1 MSNVVLKKIL
11 RYARKHVKH
20 IFLTGGEP
28 TLDPRGFELAEQ
40 NPDIIFFIFTNG
52 STMTT
57 EYAKRLAGLGNLIPR
72 LVGFPEK
79 ADLDFFLL
87 LTTVQGLGVKKAL
100 RALAIPVHEVA
111 RAIELNDLATLKR
124 LPEIGGKTAQKIVV
138 ELKGKAARF
147 ALLDEEGLKRAQLP
161 GLAAEYQRDAVD
173 ILVQLQYTASEA
185 DTLVRQTVRLH
196 PDIATAEELIQQ
208 IFKQQTRPK

>member
-1 MSNVVLKKIL
+1 MIVRIRGL
-11 RYARKHVKH
+11 
-20 IFLTGGEP
+20 LTGVEKERALVEINGITYGILVSDAVAGHMVSSGTVGHEI
-28 TLDPRGFELAEQ
+28 TLHTYSYIEG
-40 NPDIIFFIFTNG
+40 NP
-52 STMTT
+52 
-57 EYAKRLAGLGNLIPR
+57 GLGNLTPR

-79 ADLDFFLL
+79 ADLEFFLL

-100 RALAIPVHEVA
+100 RALAIPVREVA
-111 RAIELNDLATLKR
+111 RAIELNDLATLKQ

-147 ALLDEEGLKRAQLP
+147 ALLDEEGLKRAQSP
-161 GLAAEYQRDAVD
+161 GLEAEYQRDAVD
-173 ILVQLQYTASEA
+173 ILVQLQYNVSEA
-185 DTLVRQTVRLH
+185 DTLVRQTVRRH

>member
-1 MSNVVLKKIL
+1 MIVRIRGL
-11 RYARKHVKH
+11 
-20 IFLTGGEP
+20 LTGVEKERALVEINGITYGILISDAVAEHMVSSGMVGQDI
-28 TLDPRGFELAEQ
+28 TLHTYSYIEG
-40 NPDIIFFIFTNG
+40 NP
-52 STMTT
+52 
-57 EYAKRLAGLGNLIPR
+57 GLGNLIPR

-79 ADLDFFLL
+79 ADLDFFLM

-124 LPEIGGKTAQKIVV
+124 LPEIGGKTAQKIVM

-161 GLAAEYQRDAVD
+161 GLEAEFQRDAVD

-185 DTLVRQTVRLH
+185 DTLIRQTVRLH

>member
-1 MSNVVLKKIL
+1 MIVKIRGL
-11 RYARKHVKH
+11 
-20 IFLTGGEP
+20 LTGVEKERALVEINGITYGILISDAVAEHMVSSGMVGQDI
-28 TLDPRGFELAEQ
+28 TLHTYSYIE
-40 NPDIIFFIFTNG
+40 G
-52 STMTT
+52 SP
-57 EYAKRLAGLGNLIPR
+57 GLGNLIPR

-100 RALAIPVHEVA
+100 RALAIPIREVA

-161 GLAAEYQRDAVD
+161 GLEAEYQRDAVD